1 MRGELLLR
9 GGSGNVF
16 IVTQKHGNGF
26 SDEAAVQRR
35 DGEAMRRG
43 LRARIS
49 AEISCMVMLMGA
61 VLITFSYYAFYDA
74 YISFYSD
81 KAQGIVR
88 MLADE
93 VDAETLGGYLESGR
107 TDAAYERMLAHFN
120 NVKEN
125 TSELGYLYL
134 FVPYEDYFVYILD
147 AYTGTDDM
155 SNISRLGDRF
165 SYGDIEYRYLL
176 ADVRNKKPSTEVIFG
191 KDQGYGKT
199 VSAWAPV
206 LNKKGELVAMVE
218 ADYVLGNLQRRINA
232 YMTGITAFLMVGM
245 AVVLCAILHVLK
257 KNVTTPL
264 EKLAVYVNSY
274 ENGEAQPKPFR
285 FRKKD
290 EIKLLSDSFQ
300 GMIARTNDYISRI
313 ERAAAEKERMGAELS
328 VAAHIQANMLPCVFP
343 PFPDRR
349 EFALFA
355 IMTPAKEVG
364 GDFYDFFLIDEDRLA
379 LVIADV
385 SGKGVPAA
393 LFMVITKT
401 LIKNH
406 AQRGE
411 DPEKIFEN
419 VNTQLCENNEEG
431 MFVTAW
437 LGILSLSTGSLAYVN
452 AGHNMPLIKRRGGE
466 FEFLKTDSDFVLAG
480 MEGQQYRRSE
490 RILEAGDTL
499 YLYTD
504 GVTEAV
510 NEKKQLYGDERLRY
524 ALNRNKE
531 EPPEA
536 LLPDIRA
543 DIDRFAGEEPQF
555 DDITMLCLRYNG
567 ESGSAD
573 SCGPEKPEETVQGM
587 STLRVRAEDGQLETV
602 LAFVDAQLEAAGC
615 PRHTAVQ
622 LAIAVEELFVNI
634 AHYAYG
640 GGAGEAV
647 ISMDMLPDQTG
658 VSVTLE
664 DGGIPYNP
672 LERADPDIGL
682 DAEQRPVGGLGIYM
696 VRKSMDEMAYEYRN
710 QKNRLT
716 IRKHWEAADK

>member
-1 MRGELLLR
+1 MRGELPLR

-147 AYTGTDDM
+147 AYTEADDM

-165 SYGDIEYRYLL
+165 SYGEIEYRYLL

-206 LNKKGELVAMVE
+206 LNEKGELVAMVE

-232 YMTGITAFLMVGM
+232 YMTGITAFLMISM
-245 AVVLCAILHVLK
+245 AVILCAILHVLK

-274 ENGEAQPKPFR
+274 ESGEAQPKPLR

-300 GMIARTNDYISRI
+300 GMIARTNDYILRI

-466 FEFLKTDSDFVLAG
+466 FEFLETDSDFVLAG

-716 IRKHWEAADK
+716 IRKHWETAGK